1 MSEPRL
7 KIGEREEYLSLV
19 WFLQKITIDFFFK
32 PAIIT
37 LVPMTTEYSK
47 LSLYQLSYAP
57 FLSWGRYG
65 FDRDS
70 SSLGCESRGSASLKR
85 QSL

>member
-19 WFLQKITIDFFFK
+19 WVLQKITIDFFFK

-37 LVPMTTEYSK
+37 LVPMTTEYSN
-47 LSLYQLSYAP
+47 
-57 FLSWGRYG
+57 
-65 FDRDS
+65 
-70 SSLGCESRGSASLKR
+70 
-85 QSL
+85 